1 VSDLDRTRIEE
12 LLRALDRAL
21 ERRGATAD
29 IYILGG
35 GAIALGFDAER
46 STRDLNAVFAP
57 ASEVRSAASD
67 VAEEFDLAADWIND
81 AAKCFL
87 PPTADDSQRVVFES
101 PHLRVCVAGAEHLLA
116 MKVAS
121 SRVEQDRD
129 DLELL
134 IRTLGITSA
143 EQALDVARQCLGP
156 TYPIPPRAQYLL
168 TEIFEG

>member
-1 VSDLDRTRIEE
+1 
-12 LLRALDRAL
+12 
-21 ERRGATAD
+21 
-29 IYILGG
+29 
-35 GAIALGFDAER
+35 
-46 STRDLNAVFAP
+46 
-57 ASEVRSAASD
+57 VRSAASD
-67 VAEEFDLAADWIND
+67 VAEEFELGADWIND
-81 AAKCFL
+81 AAKGFL
-87 PPTADDSQRVVFES
+87 PPTADDNQRVVFES

-168 TEIFEG
+168 AEIFEG